1 MAGSNS
7 RFYGYSSPRIQR
19 FWETL
24 CSGKCLSRN
33 IITSSAKCNLGSRL
47 TESGTDT
54 RPNAS
59 YKRQNVRDH
68 SGYENA
74 STSNS
79 GPSYN
84 IDPSTHRVM
93 LLLGMLREARTTL
106 SMRVNAATK
115 EVSEVEDEGF
125 TVAMK
130 RKMTAEPQN
139 ITEASVQARFCRAVT
154 KLQITGL
161 LRTPS
166 KRCPDFVQRVT
177 FMY

>member
-33 IITSSAKCNLGSRL
+33 IITSSAKCNLSSRL

-54 RPNAS
+54 RPNVS

-84 IDPSTHRVM
+84 IDPSTHRVV

-115 EVSEVEDEGF
+115 EVSEISYIDDFKSKAAEALERRQTTSPLCGDPRRRANLIYWNV
-125 TVAMK
+125 
-130 RKMTAEPQN
+130 TA
-139 ITEASVQARFCRAVT
+139 S
-154 KLQITGL
+154 
-161 LRTPS
+161 
-166 KRCPDFVQRVT
+166 
-177 FMY
+177 